1 MGDIQV
7 RFVSF
12 KVEERDGLAVGSASG
27 GFRGLTKGH
36 PNYPGDLSSIL
47 SRGDGALQAA
57 ADALTS
63 GMPVDLEAVSL
74 LLPVPSPR
82 KILCVGLNY
91 ADHSAETG
99 FDPPDYPTVFGR
111 FASSLVPHRG
121 NLVLPKVSTAFD
133 YEGELVAVIGK
144 GGRNISELRALEHI
158 AGYSIFNDGSVRD
171 YQMRTPQWTI
181 GKNFDGTGG
190 SDHTWSPLTNCLPAL
205 PA

>member
-1 MGDIQV
+1 M

-12 KVEERDGLAVGSASG
+12 KVEEYDGLAVANASG
-27 GFRGLTKGH
+27 VFRGLTKDH

-63 GMPVDLEAVSL
+63 GIPVDLEAVSL
-74 LLPVPSPR
+74 RLPVPSPR

-99 FDPPDYPTVFGR
+99 FVPPDYPTVFGR
-111 FASSLVPHRG
+111 FTSGLVPHRG

-133 YEGELVAVIGK
+133 YEGELVAVVGK

-158 AGYSIFNDGSVRD
+158 AGYSIFNDGSMRD

-190 SDHTWSPLTNCLPAL
+190 LDHT
-205 PA
+205 